1 MREVEKLGSKFVLIF
16 SPPCANS
23 WVFRRLYVFSF
34 FRFPIA
40 KTALVLICT
49 LFCIFG
55 FEEAFLWII
64 ISHDDDDDDVQRVLG
79 VTGFLLRHC

>member
-1 MREVEKLGSKFVLIF
+1 MLIFPHPVLILGF
-16 SPPCANS
+16 LG
-23 WVFRRLYVFSF
+23 VYMF

-49 LFCIFG
+49 LFCMHG

-64 ISHDDDDDDVQRVLG
+64 ISHDDDDDDDDMQGVLG